1 MNARLLTSLAAESVR
16 VDLQIDAMH
25 NEFYTSMATQGWESE
40 MGKLAAIIESRRK
53 S

>member
-1 MNARLLTSLAAESVR
+1 VR

-25 NEFYTSMATQGWESE
+25 NEFYTSMATQGWEME